1 MAKKM
6 VKMIKDMKMKVQAA
20 IQGDQVR
27 VSGKKRDDLQKVMAM
42 LKDAKLDIPLQFVN
56 YRN

>member
-1 MAKKM
+1 MRPRGNTRF
-6 VKMIKDMKMKVQAA
+6 ILTY
-20 IQGDQVR
+20 R